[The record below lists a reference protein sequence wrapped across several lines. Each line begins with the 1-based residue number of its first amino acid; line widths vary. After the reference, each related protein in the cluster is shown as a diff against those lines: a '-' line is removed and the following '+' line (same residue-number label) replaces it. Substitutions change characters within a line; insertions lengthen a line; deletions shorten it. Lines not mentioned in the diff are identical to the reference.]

1 MLMRVASLF
10 LYSEFDGMK
19 LEIGEF
25 LKGLLNPEIRD
36 LKDEFFDLFYS
47 RILPVFVDF
56 LTTSKD
62 AFAAAL
68 VVEILTM
75 CATTHGFRV
84 RHYVTHNA
92 VLQTL
97 LPLFSSPSKALRLAM
112 IKLFRTFISLND
124 ENLNKYVVRHD
135 LLRPVFKCL
144 ESNKRDNMI
153 LSACLD
159 LLDQIVSKDMTNLLI
174 YTMSKYRPLIAEGPF
189 ASNSTMERLKL
200 KYELAVPIDR
210 LARRENLLA
219 RRGKEMGQKKATSEE
234 GVEKRRKSD

>member
-1 MLMRVASLF
+1 MRVASLF
-10 LYSEFDGMK
+10 LCSEFDGMK

-25 LKGLLNPEIRD
+25 LKGLLNPEIRA
-36 LKDEFFDLFYS
+36 LKDEIFDLFYS

-56 LTTSKD
+56 LATSKD
-62 AFAAAL
+62 AFTAAL
-68 VVEILTM
+68 VVEVLTM
-75 CATTHGFRV
+75 CATAHGFRI

-92 VLQTL
+92 VLQSL
-97 LPLFSSPSKALRLAM
+97 LPLFSSPCKALRLAM

-159 LLDQIVSKDMTNLLI
+159 LLDQIVAKDMTNLLI
-174 YTMSKYRPLIAEGPF
+174 YIMDKYRSQVTEGAF
-189 ASNSTMERLKL
+189 ARNSTMEKMRL
-200 KYELAVPIDR
+200 KYELAVPVDR
-210 LARRENLLA
+210 LGKRESLLA
-219 RRGKEMGQKKATSEE
+219 RRGKETGQKRTMGEE
-234 GVEKRRKSD
+234 GVEKRRKSE